1 MSDPEHPHC
10 PACYLTLAPGH
21 IRVFELEPGDPSAP
35 IVGRLVSQII
45 DGEPYEA
52 VSYVW
57 GDQRERRELVVS
69 ASILSVTVNLY
80 GALTA
85 FRHPK
90 SAGRKRRLW
99 ADALCINQEDLPERT
114 SQLELMGRIF
124 AQAHRVL
131 SWLGWEEGEEGHR
144 HTLAAMRF
152 IHDFMEDPEAGILEA
167 RILLHHDPNV
177 FTAADATLPPLSED
191 DQRRFEEQARKWK
204 SVKVFFEI
212 EYFHR
217 TWIVQELG
225 LSRKAIMC
233 AALKPC
239 DGAGDLC
246 AVADGPAESKHCH
259 QALELDVVDWPLVG
273 RFVKFLDYSGA
284 SLVTHLDLRS
294 WVTHHILMVW
304 ETKDDGTP
312 GCDFLTGMH
321 WTRILGVTDARDR
334 VYSLLGHPHAVV
346 DGQLIVKPDYTISRG
361 VLYTKLAANFIR
373 KTKRLDAVKL
383 VDHEVD
389 PCLEAR
395 VWNPRDEGRMPSW
408 APDWHSIN
416 RTTPLDYPIDAAEAE
431 DDWIRIEGDTNGTPG
446 EPLPH
451 LLVRGWVVDE
461 ISAVS
466 HRMETT
472 DFPVTHLAREQA
484 KEHPFWLNRTW
495 EVAFPAD
502 GPPGRDALA
511 VLESLSLA
519 LSFGIREADQ
529 PVSKAGLN
537 QTLEEHH
544 RSFAAYVLEYH
555 KLWCDAN
562 EAGDRG
568 GYLPVCSLFDS
579 LPAEV
584 QRVLRLRA
592 GGASSAGF
600 LECMTWPS
608 MCRVVYRTASGLVG
622 MGSRVTRPGDIVC
635 RLKGSDELMTLRR
648 LKDWRLIRRARKAIG
663 GSVPPIPCV
672 FIGPAVAPAR
682 VKRGVLDGGAFGD
695 EPATFR
701 VI

>member
-1 MSDPEHPHC
+1 MSDPEHPHYA
-10 PACYLTLAPGH
+10 ACYLPLAPGQ
-21 IRVFELEPGDPSAP
+21 IRIFELEPDDPSAP
-35 IVGRLVSQII
+35 IVGRLVPQAI
-45 DGEPYEA
+45 DGEQYEA
-52 VSYVW
+52 LSYVW

-69 ASILSVTVNLY
+69 GSILSVTVNLH
-80 GALTA
+80 GALKA

-90 SAGRKRRLW
+90 STGKKRRLW
-99 ADALCINQEDLPERT
+99 ADALCINQEDLRERT
-114 SQLELMGRIF
+114 SQVELMGRIYS
-124 AQAHRVL
+124 QANCVL

-144 HTLAAMRF
+144 HTLAAIRF
-152 IHDFMEDPEAGILEA
+152 IHDFMEDPEASINEA
-167 RILLHHDPNV
+167 RILLHHGPDV
-177 FTAADATLPPLSED
+177 TLPPLSED
-191 DQRRFEEQARKWK
+191 DQRRFQEQAPKWE

-225 LSRKAIMC
+225 LARKAILC
-233 AALKPC
+233 AALKPRDEAEDLYVVE
-239 DGAGDLC
+239 DGT
-246 AVADGPAESKHCH
+246 AESKHCH
-259 QALELDVVDWPLVG
+259 QALELEVIDWPLIG
-273 RFVKFLDYSGA
+273 RFVQFMDNRGA
-284 SLVTHLDLRS
+284 SLVSHLGLQS

-312 GCDFLTGMH
+312 QRDFLTCMH
-321 WTRILGVTDARDR
+321 WARILGVTDARDR
-334 VYSLLGHPHAVV
+334 VYSLLGHPQAVV

-361 VLYTKLAANFIR
+361 VLYTKLAVNFIQ
-373 KTKRLDAVKL
+373 KTRRLDAVKF

-395 VWNPRDEGRMPSW
+395 VWNPPDEGRMPSW

-416 RTTPLDYPIDAAEAE
+416 RTTPLKYPIDAAEAE

-446 EPLPH
+446 QPLPH

-461 ISAVS
+461 ILAVS

-484 KEHPFWLNRTW
+484 KEHPFWLNHVW
-495 EVAFPAD
+495 EVVFPAD

-511 VLESLSLA
+511 LLESLSLA
-519 LSFGIREADQ
+519 LSFGIKEADQ
-529 PVSKAGLN
+529 PVIKDGLN
-537 QTLEEHH
+537 QRLEEHR

-562 EAGDRG
+562 EAGDKG
-568 GYLPVCSLFDS
+568 GYLPPCSLFDS
-579 LPAEV
+579 LPAQA
-584 QRVLRLRA
+584 QRTLRLRA
-592 GGASSAGF
+592 EGALSVGF
-600 LECMTWPS
+600 LERMTWPS
-608 MCRVVYRTASGLVG
+608 MCRIVYRTASGLVG

-635 RLKGSDELMTLRR
+635 RLKASAELLTLRR
-648 LKDWRLIRRARKAIG
+648 LKNLSPLQRTKKPIG
-663 GSVPPIPCV
+663 ASVSPILCV
-672 FIGPAVAPAR
+672 FIGPTVVPAR
-682 VKRGVLDGGAFGD
+682 VKRGVLDGGVFGE